1 MQNPAVDTLINGLVH
16 ANTQADMLRYAHAL
30 DRVLQWNY
38 YWIPN
43 YYPPGTST
51 VWWNRFGMPNVQAS
65 NDEAIESW
73 WEISTTP
80 LTNQQMTAE
89 RITPWQTRRAA
100 LMWAY
105 ILRRLLLIIP
115 TLVIILLV
123 NFVIVQAA
131 PGGPVEQAIAHLQ
144 GIGGA
149 SVGGGSSEAMSGSSR
164 ASRGLDPQLIKDI
177 EKQYGFDK
185 PAHERLWLML
195 KSYAQ
200 LDFGK
205 SFFRGATVTDLI
217 LEKMPVTISLGL
229 WATLITYLVSIPL
242 GIRKAVHHGSH
253 FDVWSST
260 AIIIGYAMPAFLF
273 AMFLIVVFA
282 GGTSLNWFPVR
293 GLVSDNFES
302 LSTLGK
308 IADYFWHLVLPVT
321 ALVIGGFATLTIL
334 TKNSFLN
341 EITRQ
346 YVVTARAKGLSERRV
361 LYGHVFRNAM
371 LLVVSGIPQAF
382 ISVFFAGSLLI
393 EVIFSLDGLG
403 RMSYEAAVSRDYPV
417 VFGSLFIFTL
427 FGLLIKLVGDLCYT
441 LVDPRI
447 DFAARNA

>member
-1 MQNPAVDTLINGLVH
+1 M
-16 ANTQADMLRYAHAL
+16 
-30 DRVLQWNY
+30 
-38 YWIPN
+38 
-43 YYPPGTST
+43 
-51 VWWNRFGMPNVQAS
+51 F
-65 NDEAIESW
+65 
-73 WEISTTP
+73 
-80 LTNQQMTAE
+80 
-89 RITPWQTRRAA
+89 
-100 LMWAY
+100 AY
-105 ILRRLLLIIP
+105 IVRRLLLIIP

-144 GIGGA
+144 GIGG
-149 SVGGGSSEAMSGSSR
+149 GGVGSSSGEGMGSGSR
-164 ASRGLDPQLIKDI
+164 ASRGLDPKLIQDI

-185 PAHERLWLML
+185 PAPERLWLML

-200 LDFGK
+200 LDFGN
-205 SFFRGATVTDLI
+205 SFFRGKTVIDLI

-242 GIRKAVHHGSH
+242 GIRKAVRHGSS

-260 AIIIGYAMPAFLF
+260 AIVIGYAMPAFLF

-293 GLVSDNFES
+293 GLVSENFEE
-302 LSTLGK
+302 LSTVGK
-308 IADYFWHLVLPVT
+308 VADYFWHLVLPVT
-321 ALVIGGFATLTIL
+321 SLVIGGFATLTIL

-371 LLVVSGIPQAF
+371 LLVISGIPQAF

-427 FGLLIKLVGDLCYT
+427 FGLLIKLIGDLCYT

>member
-1 MQNPAVDTLINGLVH
+1 
-16 ANTQADMLRYAHAL
+16 ML
-30 DRVLQWNY
+30 
-38 YWIPN
+38 
-43 YYPPGTST
+43 
-51 VWWNRFGMPNVQAS
+51 
-65 NDEAIESW
+65 
-73 WEISTTP
+73 
-80 LTNQQMTAE
+80 
-89 RITPWQTRRAA
+89 
-100 LMWAY
+100 AY

-115 TLVIILLV
+115 TLLIILLM

-144 GIGGA
+144 GIGGGP
-149 SVGGGSSEAMSGSSR
+149 SVGGSGDGVSSGGSR
-164 ASRGLDPQLIKDI
+164 ASRGLGPKLIKDI

-200 LDFGK
+200 LDFGQ

-253 FDVWSST
+253 FDIWSST

-273 AMFLIVVFA
+273 AMFLIVLFA

-293 GLVSDNFES
+293 GLVSENFEQ

-308 IADYFWHLVLPVT
+308 VADYFWHLVLPVT
-321 ALVIGGFATLTIL
+321 SLVIGGFATLTIL

-427 FGLLIKLVGDLCYT
+427 FGLLIKLIGDLCYT

>member
-1 MQNPAVDTLINGLVH
+1 M
-16 ANTQADMLRYAHAL
+16 
-30 DRVLQWNY
+30 
-38 YWIPN
+38 
-43 YYPPGTST
+43 
-51 VWWNRFGMPNVQAS
+51 F
-65 NDEAIESW
+65 
-73 WEISTTP
+73 
-80 LTNQQMTAE
+80 
-89 RITPWQTRRAA
+89 
-100 LMWAY
+100 AY
-105 ILRRLLLIIP
+105 IVRRLLLIIP

-144 GIGGA
+144 GIGGGA
-149 SVGGGSSEAMSGSSR
+149 VGGSSGEGISGGSR
-164 ASRGLDPQLIKDI
+164 ASRGLDPKLIADI

-185 PAHERLWLML
+185 PAPERLWLML

-200 LDFGK
+200 LDFGN
-205 SFFRGATVTDLI
+205 SFFRGKTVIDLI
-217 LEKMPVTISLGL
+217 LEKMPVTLSLGL

-242 GIRKAVHHGSH
+242 GIRKAVRHGSS

-260 AIIIGYAMPAFLF
+260 AIVIGYAMPAFLF

-293 GLVSDNFES
+293 GLVSENFEE
-302 LSTLGK
+302 LSTVGK

-321 ALVIGGFATLTIL
+321 SLVIGGFATLTIL

-371 LLVVSGIPQAF
+371 LLVISGIPQAF
-382 ISVFFAGSLLI
+382 IAVFFAGSLLI

-427 FGLLIKLVGDLCYT
+427 FGLLIKLIGDLCYT

>member
-1 MQNPAVDTLINGLVH
+1 M
-16 ANTQADMLRYAHAL
+16 
-30 DRVLQWNY
+30 
-38 YWIPN
+38 
-43 YYPPGTST
+43 
-51 VWWNRFGMPNVQAS
+51 F
-65 NDEAIESW
+65 
-73 WEISTTP
+73 
-80 LTNQQMTAE
+80 
-89 RITPWQTRRAA
+89 
-100 LMWAY
+100 AY
-105 ILRRLLLIIP
+105 IVRRLLLIIP

-144 GIGGA
+144 GIGGGG
-149 SVGGGSSEAMSGSSR
+149 VGGAAGDGAGTGSR
-164 ASRGLDPQLIKDI
+164 ASRGLDPKLIEDI
-177 EKQYGFDK
+177 KKQYGFDK
-185 PAHERLWLML
+185 PAPERLWLML
-195 KSYAQ
+195 KSYAK
-200 LDFGK
+200 LDFGN
-205 SFFRGATVTDLI
+205 SFFRGKTVINLI

-242 GIRKAVHHGSH
+242 GIRKAVRHGSS

-260 AIIIGYAMPAFLF
+260 AIVIGYAMPAFLF

-293 GLVSDNFES
+293 GLVSENFEE
-302 LSTLGK
+302 LSTVGK
-308 IADYFWHLVLPVT
+308 IADYFWHLILPVT
-321 ALVIGGFATLTIL
+321 SLVIGGFATLTIL

-361 LYGHVFRNAM
+361 LYVHVFRNAM
-371 LLVVSGIPQAF
+371 LLVISGIPQAF
-382 ISVFFAGSLLI
+382 IAVFFAGSLLI

-403 RMSYEAAVSRDYPV
+403 RMSYEAALSRDYPV

-427 FGLLIKLVGDLCYT
+427 FGLLIKLIGDLCYT

>member
-1 MQNPAVDTLINGLVH
+1 M
-16 ANTQADMLRYAHAL
+16 
-30 DRVLQWNY
+30 
-38 YWIPN
+38 
-43 YYPPGTST
+43 
-51 VWWNRFGMPNVQAS
+51 F
-65 NDEAIESW
+65 
-73 WEISTTP
+73 
-80 LTNQQMTAE
+80 
-89 RITPWQTRRAA
+89 
-100 LMWAY
+100 AY
-105 ILRRLLLIIP
+105 IVRRLLLIIP

-144 GIGGA
+144 GIGGGG
-149 SVGGGSSEAMSGSSR
+149 VGGSSGEGIGSGSR
-164 ASRGLDPQLIKDI
+164 ASRGLDPKLIKDI

-185 PAHERLWLML
+185 PAPERLWLML

-200 LDFGK
+200 LDFGN
-205 SFFRGATVTDLI
+205 SFFRGKTVIDLI

-242 GIRKAVHHGSH
+242 GIRKAVRHGSS

-260 AIIIGYAMPAFLF
+260 AIVFGYAMPAFLF

-293 GLVSDNFES
+293 GLVSENFEE

-321 ALVIGGFATLTIL
+321 SLVIGGFATLTIL

-361 LYGHVFRNAM
+361 LYGHVLRNAM
-371 LLVVSGIPQAF
+371 LLVISGIPQAF

-427 FGLLIKLVGDLCYT
+427 FGLLIKLIGDLCYT

>member
-1 MQNPAVDTLINGLVH
+1 M
-16 ANTQADMLRYAHAL
+16 
-30 DRVLQWNY
+30 
-38 YWIPN
+38 
-43 YYPPGTST
+43 
-51 VWWNRFGMPNVQAS
+51 F
-65 NDEAIESW
+65 
-73 WEISTTP
+73 
-80 LTNQQMTAE
+80 
-89 RITPWQTRRAA
+89 
-100 LMWAY
+100 AY
-105 ILRRLLLIIP
+105 IVRRLLLIIP

-144 GIGGA
+144 GIGG
-149 SVGGGSSEAMSGSSR
+149 SGGVGGASGEGIGGGSR
-164 ASRGLDPQLIKDI
+164 ASRGLDPKLIADI

-185 PAHERLWLML
+185 PAPERLWLML

-200 LDFGK
+200 LDFGN
-205 SFFRGATVTDLI
+205 SFFRGKTVIDLI

-242 GIRKAVHHGSH
+242 GIRKAVRHGSS

-260 AIIIGYAMPAFLF
+260 AIVIGYAMPAFLF

-293 GLVSDNFES
+293 GLVSENFED
-302 LSTLGK
+302 LSTVGK

-321 ALVIGGFATLTIL
+321 SLVIGGFATLTIL

-371 LLVVSGIPQAF
+371 LLVISGIPQAF
-382 ISVFFAGSLLI
+382 IAVFFAGSLLI

-427 FGLLIKLVGDLCYT
+427 FGLLIKLIGDLCYT

>member
-1 MQNPAVDTLINGLVH
+1 M
-16 ANTQADMLRYAHAL
+16 
-30 DRVLQWNY
+30 
-38 YWIPN
+38 
-43 YYPPGTST
+43 
-51 VWWNRFGMPNVQAS
+51 F
-65 NDEAIESW
+65 
-73 WEISTTP
+73 
-80 LTNQQMTAE
+80 
-89 RITPWQTRRAA
+89 
-100 LMWAY
+100 AY
-105 ILRRLLLIIP
+105 IVRRLLLIIP

-144 GIGGA
+144 GIGGGG
-149 SVGGGSSEAMSGSSR
+149 VGGSAGDGVSSGSR
-164 ASRGLDPQLIKDI
+164 ASRGLDPKLIKGI

-185 PAHERLWLML
+185 SAPERLWLML
-195 KSYAQ
+195 KNYAQ
-200 LDFGK
+200 LDFGN
-205 SFFRGATVTDLI
+205 SFFRGATVIDLI
-217 LEKMPVTISLGL
+217 LEKLPVTLSLGL

-242 GIRKAVHHGSH
+242 GIRKAVRHGSS

-260 AIIIGYAMPAFLF
+260 AIVIGYAMPAFLF

-282 GGTSLNWFPVR
+282 GGSTLNWFPVR
-293 GLVSDNFES
+293 GLVSENFEQ

-308 IADYFWHLVLPVT
+308 IADYFWHLVLPVS

-371 LLVVSGIPQAF
+371 LLVISGIPQAF

-427 FGLLIKLVGDLCYT
+427 FGLLIKLIGDLCYT

>member
-1 MQNPAVDTLINGLVH
+1 M
-16 ANTQADMLRYAHAL
+16 
-30 DRVLQWNY
+30 
-38 YWIPN
+38 
-43 YYPPGTST
+43 
-51 VWWNRFGMPNVQAS
+51 F
-65 NDEAIESW
+65 
-73 WEISTTP
+73 
-80 LTNQQMTAE
+80 
-89 RITPWQTRRAA
+89 
-100 LMWAY
+100 AY
-105 ILRRLLLIIP
+105 IVRRLLLIIP

-144 GIGGA
+144 GIGGGG
-149 SVGGGSSEAMSGSSR
+149 VGGSSAESLNSGSR
-164 ASRGLDPQLIKDI
+164 ASRGLDPKLIKDI
-177 EKQYGFDK
+177 EKQYGLDK
-185 PAHERLWLML
+185 PAPERLWLML

-200 LDFGK
+200 LDFGN
-205 SFFRGATVTDLI
+205 SFFRGKSVTDLI

-242 GIRKAVHHGSH
+242 GIRKAVRHGSS

-260 AIIIGYAMPAFLF
+260 AIVIGYAMPAFLF

-293 GLVSDNFES
+293 GLVSENFDQ
-302 LSTLGK
+302 LSTVGK
-308 IADYFWHLVLPVT
+308 IADYFWHLVLPVS

-361 LYGHVFRNAM
+361 LYGHVCRTAM
-371 LLVVSGIPQAF
+371 LLVISGIPQAF
-382 ISVFFAGSLLI
+382 IAVFFAGSLLI

-427 FGLLIKLVGDLCYT
+427 FGLLIKLIGDLCYT

>member
-1 MQNPAVDTLINGLVH
+1 M
-16 ANTQADMLRYAHAL
+16 
-30 DRVLQWNY
+30 
-38 YWIPN
+38 
-43 YYPPGTST
+43 
-51 VWWNRFGMPNVQAS
+51 
-65 NDEAIESW
+65 
-73 WEISTTP
+73 
-80 LTNQQMTAE
+80 
-89 RITPWQTRRAA
+89 
-100 LMWAY
+100 
-105 ILRRLLLIIP
+105 
-115 TLVIILLV
+115 
-123 NFVIVQAA
+123 
-131 PGGPVEQAIAHLQ
+131 
-144 GIGGA
+144 
-149 SVGGGSSEAMSGSSR
+149 
-164 ASRGLDPQLIKDI
+164 
-177 EKQYGFDK
+177 
-185 PAHERLWLML
+185 
-195 KSYAQ
+195 
-200 LDFGK
+200 
-205 SFFRGATVTDLI
+205 
-217 LEKMPVTISLGL
+217 
-229 WATLITYLVSIPL
+229 ITYLVSIPL
-242 GIRKAVHHGSH
+242 GIRKAVRHGSS

-260 AIIIGYAMPAFLF
+260 AIVIGYAMPAFLF
-273 AMFLIVVFA
+273 AMFLIVLFA

-293 GLVSDNFES
+293 GLVSENFDE
-302 LSTLGK
+302 LSTVGK

-371 LLVVSGIPQAF
+371 LLVISGIPQAF

-427 FGLLIKLVGDLCYT
+427 FGLLIKLIGDLCYT

>member
-1 MQNPAVDTLINGLVH
+1 M
-16 ANTQADMLRYAHAL
+16 
-30 DRVLQWNY
+30 
-38 YWIPN
+38 
-43 YYPPGTST
+43 
-51 VWWNRFGMPNVQAS
+51 F
-65 NDEAIESW
+65 
-73 WEISTTP
+73 
-80 LTNQQMTAE
+80 
-89 RITPWQTRRAA
+89 
-100 LMWAY
+100 AY
-105 ILRRLLLIIP
+105 IVRRLLLIIP

-144 GIGGA
+144 GIGGG
-149 SVGGGSSEAMSGSSR
+149 VGGASGDGISGGSR
-164 ASRGLDPQLIKDI
+164 ASRGLDPKLIKDI

-185 PAHERLWLML
+185 PAPERLWLML
-195 KSYAQ
+195 KNYAH
-200 LDFGK
+200 LDFGN
-205 SFFRGATVTDLI
+205 SFFRGKTVIDLI
-217 LEKMPVTISLGL
+217 LEKMPVTLSLGL

-242 GIRKAVHHGSH
+242 GIRKAVRHGSS

-260 AIIIGYAMPAFLF
+260 AIVIGYAMPAFLF

-293 GLVSDNFES
+293 GLVSEDFEE
-302 LSTLGK
+302 LSTIGK

-321 ALVIGGFATLTIL
+321 SLVIGGFATLTIL

-371 LLVVSGIPQAF
+371 LLVISGIPQAF
-382 ISVFFAGSLLI
+382 IAVFFAGSLLI

-403 RMSYEAAVSRDYPV
+403 RMSYEAALSRDYPV

-427 FGLLIKLVGDLCYT
+427 FGLLIKLIGDLCYT

>member
-1 MQNPAVDTLINGLVH
+1 M
-16 ANTQADMLRYAHAL
+16 
-30 DRVLQWNY
+30 
-38 YWIPN
+38 
-43 YYPPGTST
+43 
-51 VWWNRFGMPNVQAS
+51 F
-65 NDEAIESW
+65 
-73 WEISTTP
+73 
-80 LTNQQMTAE
+80 
-89 RITPWQTRRAA
+89 
-100 LMWAY
+100 AY
-105 ILRRLLLIIP
+105 IVRRLLLIIP

-144 GIGGA
+144 GIGGGG
-149 SVGGGSSEAMSGSSR
+149 VGGSAGDGVSSGSR
-164 ASRGLDPQLIKDI
+164 ASRGLDPKLIKDI

-185 PAHERLWLML
+185 SAPERLWLML
-195 KSYAQ
+195 KNYAQ
-200 LDFGK
+200 LDFGN
-205 SFFRGATVTDLI
+205 SFFRGATVIDLI
-217 LEKMPVTISLGL
+217 LEKLPVTLSLGL

-242 GIRKAVHHGSH
+242 GIRKAVRHGSS

-260 AIIIGYAMPAFLF
+260 AIVIGYAMPAFLF

-282 GGTSLNWFPVR
+282 GGSTLNWFPVR
-293 GLVSDNFES
+293 GLVSENFEQ

-308 IADYFWHLVLPVT
+308 IADYFWHLVLPVS

-361 LYGHVFRNAM
+361 LYCHVFRNAM
-371 LLVVSGIPQAF
+371 LLVISGIPQAF

-417 VFGSLFIFTL
+417 VLGSLFIFTL
-427 FGLLIKLVGDLCYT
+427 FGLLIKLIGDLCYT

>member
-1 MQNPAVDTLINGLVH
+1 M
-16 ANTQADMLRYAHAL
+16 
-30 DRVLQWNY
+30 
-38 YWIPN
+38 
-43 YYPPGTST
+43 
-51 VWWNRFGMPNVQAS
+51 F
-65 NDEAIESW
+65 
-73 WEISTTP
+73 
-80 LTNQQMTAE
+80 
-89 RITPWQTRRAA
+89 
-100 LMWAY
+100 AY
-105 ILRRLLLIIP
+105 IVRRLLLIIP

-144 GIGGA
+144 GIGGGG
-149 SVGGGSSEAMSGSSR
+149 VGGSSGESISSGSR
-164 ASRGLDPQLIKDI
+164 ASRGLDPKLIKDI

-185 PAHERLWLML
+185 PAPERLWLML

-200 LDFGK
+200 LDFGN

-242 GIRKAVHHGSH
+242 GIRKAVRHGSS

-260 AIIIGYAMPAFLF
+260 AIVIGYAMPAFLF

-293 GLVSDNFES
+293 GLVSENFEE
-302 LSTLGK
+302 LSTVGK
-308 IADYFWHLVLPVT
+308 IADYFWHLVLPVS

-371 LLVVSGIPQAF
+371 LLVISGIPQAF

-427 FGLLIKLVGDLCYT
+427 FGLLIKLIGDLCYT

>member
-1 MQNPAVDTLINGLVH
+1 M
-16 ANTQADMLRYAHAL
+16 
-30 DRVLQWNY
+30 
-38 YWIPN
+38 
-43 YYPPGTST
+43 
-51 VWWNRFGMPNVQAS
+51 F
-65 NDEAIESW
+65 
-73 WEISTTP
+73 
-80 LTNQQMTAE
+80 
-89 RITPWQTRRAA
+89 
-100 LMWAY
+100 AY
-105 ILRRLLLIIP
+105 IVQRLLLIIP

-144 GIGGA
+144 GIGGEG
-149 SVGGGSSEAMSGSSR
+149 VGGSAGDGVSSGSR
-164 ASRGLDPQLIKDI
+164 ASRGLDPKLIKDI

-185 PAHERLWLML
+185 SAPERLWLML
-195 KSYAQ
+195 KNYAQ
-200 LDFGK
+200 LDFGN
-205 SFFRGATVTDLI
+205 SFFRGATVTELI

-242 GIRKAVHHGSH
+242 GIRKAVRHGSS
-253 FDVWSST
+253 FDMWSST
-260 AIIIGYAMPAFLF
+260 AIVIGYAMPAFLF

-293 GLVSDNFES
+293 GLVSENFAE
-302 LSTLGK
+302 LSTVGK

-371 LLVVSGIPQAF
+371 LLVISGIPQAF

-427 FGLLIKLVGDLCYT
+427 FGLLIKLIGDLCYT

>member
-1 MQNPAVDTLINGLVH
+1 
-16 ANTQADMLRYAHAL
+16 ML
-30 DRVLQWNY
+30 
-38 YWIPN
+38 
-43 YYPPGTST
+43 
-51 VWWNRFGMPNVQAS
+51 
-65 NDEAIESW
+65 
-73 WEISTTP
+73 
-80 LTNQQMTAE
+80 
-89 RITPWQTRRAA
+89 
-100 LMWAY
+100 AY
-105 ILRRLLLIIP
+105 IVRRLLLIIP

-144 GIGGA
+144 GIGGGG
-149 SVGGGSSEAMSGSSR
+149 VGGSSAESLSSGSR
-164 ASRGLDPQLIKDI
+164 ASRGLDPKLIKDI

-185 PAHERLWLML
+185 PAPERLWLML

-200 LDFGK
+200 LDFGN
-205 SFFRGATVTDLI
+205 SFFRGKSVTDLI

-242 GIRKAVHHGSH
+242 GIRKAVRHGSS

-260 AIIIGYAMPAFLF
+260 AIVIGYAMPAFLF

-293 GLVSDNFES
+293 GLVSENFDQ
-302 LSTLGK
+302 LSTVGK
-308 IADYFWHLVLPVT
+308 IADYFWHLVLPVS

-371 LLVVSGIPQAF
+371 LLVISGIPQAF
-382 ISVFFAGSLLI
+382 IAVFFAGSLLI

-427 FGLLIKLVGDLCYT
+427 FGLLIKLIGDLCYT

>member
-1 MQNPAVDTLINGLVH
+1 M
-16 ANTQADMLRYAHAL
+16 
-30 DRVLQWNY
+30 
-38 YWIPN
+38 
-43 YYPPGTST
+43 
-51 VWWNRFGMPNVQAS
+51 F
-65 NDEAIESW
+65 
-73 WEISTTP
+73 
-80 LTNQQMTAE
+80 
-89 RITPWQTRRAA
+89 
-100 LMWAY
+100 AY
-105 ILRRLLLIIP
+105 IVRRLLLIIP
-115 TLVIILLV
+115 TLFIILLV

-144 GIGGA
+144 GIGGGGIGA
-149 SVGGGSSEAMSGSSR
+149 SAGEGAATGSR
-164 ASRGLDPQLIKDI
+164 ASRGLDPKLIADI

-185 PAHERLWLML
+185 PAPERLWLMV
-195 KSYAQ
+195 KSYAR
-200 LDFGK
+200 LDFGN
-205 SFFRGATVTDLI
+205 SFFRGKSVIDLI
-217 LEKMPVTISLGL
+217 AEKMPVTISLGL

-242 GIRKAVHHGSH
+242 GIRKAVRHGSS

-260 AIIIGYAMPAFLF
+260 AIVIGYAMPAFLF

-293 GLVSDNFES
+293 GLVSENFAQ
-302 LSTLGK
+302 LSTVGK
-308 IADYFWHLVLPVT
+308 VADYFWHLVLPVT

-346 YVVTARAKGLSERRV
+346 YVVTARAKGLSEQRV

-371 LLVVSGIPQAF
+371 LLVISGIPQAF